1 MEDHIGSLTP
11 GKQADLQL
19 LRMDDLT
26 TIGWDKSNP
35 EGAVIMQGQARN
47 VDTVMVSGRLVKRHG
62 QMLADIPYACSLLSD
77 ANERITREVN
87 SRGGYLLS
95 LEEALSKV
103 SETAR
108 N

>member
-1 MEDHIGSLTP
+1 M
-11 GKQADLQL
+11 
-19 LRMDDLT
+19 LRINDLT

-62 QMLADIPYACSLLSD
+62 QMLADIPHACSLLSD

-95 LEEALSKV
+95 LEEAYSKIA
-103 SETAR
+103 ETTK

>member
-1 MEDHIGSLTP
+1 MQCQCTRIGSFKLKLAAT
-11 GKQADLQL
+11 
-19 LRMDDLT
+19 
-26 TIGWDKSNP
+26 
-35 EGAVIMQGQARN
+35 
-47 VDTVMVSGRLVKRHG
+47 
-62 QMLADIPYACSLLSD
+62 MLADIPHACSLLSD

-103 SETAR
+103 AETAI